1 MTDVLPKLLA
11 TSVVRGSEKGQSHG
25 GVYLIDFESQQVEQ
39 KIDWNTGDIDF
50 SGRGWDRGLRGIEFT
65 EDAIWIAASDELF
78 CYSTDFVQ
86 LASYRNEY
94 LRHCHEICRR
104 DSLLFLTST
113 GFDSILAF
121 DLRKK
126 EFVWGLYVS
135 KNGTQWVGQP
145 FDPRNRGGP
154 AFVNSYHLNMIRVD
168 QDGICFSGLNTQA
181 LLAVSSD
188 MAISE
193 ICNLPKGCHNAM
205 PHQGGILL
213 NDTAA
218 DAVRYAS
225 RDGKAVV
232 IGGREERQSADVV
245 EMGVGEE
252 QVEGARRRH
261 RVLVRLR
268 RRLLVARR
276 PQRPRLLVAL
286 APGVLHEDPLA
297 LVPALDGLVRVEARR
312 RALGVD
318 GHLLLL
324 LVAPGPVQG
333 LLALVAGPV
342 AAHGVEDALRVLDE
356 LVLGHEAVAVVE
368 PRGRLRER
376 EGKQIVLVFQKNA
389 RDLLVVDDVRVLLVL
404 LVLGQAVEV
413 DRDCG
418 CKRQPRADERQL

>member
-50 SGRGWDRGLRGIEFT
+50 AGRGWDRGLRGIEFT

-78 CYSTDFVQ
+78 CYSTDFVR

-104 DSLLFLTST
+104 DNLLFLTST

-121 DLRKK
+121 DLRKQ

-218 DAVRYAS
+218 DSVRYAS
-225 RDGKAVV
+225 RDGKAVAV
-232 IGGREERQSADVV
+232 PVPKFPTSELEFQGIDDSR
-245 EMGVGEE
+245 
-252 QVEGARRRH
+252 
-261 RVLVRLR
+261 
-268 RRLLVARR
+268 VARQGFGR
-276 PQRPRLLVAL
+276 GLCVLNERLIAAGSSPSTVSII
-286 APGVLHEDPLA
+286 DI
-297 LVPALDGLVRVEARR
+297 
-312 RALGVD
+312 VD
-318 GHLLLL
+318 GRSVTAVNLTMDIRNAIH
-324 LVAPGPVQG
+324 G
-333 LLALVAGPV
+333 LEQWPTGWA
-342 AAHGVEDALRVLDE
+342 
-356 LVLGHEAVAVVE
+356 
-368 PRGRLRER
+368 
-376 EGKQIVLVFQKNA
+376 
-389 RDLLVVDDVRVLLVL
+389 
-404 LVLGQAVEV
+404 
-413 DRDCG
+413 
-418 CKRQPRADERQL
+418 

>member
-50 SGRGWDRGLRGIEFT
+50 AGRGWDRGLRGIEFT

-78 CYSTDFVQ
+78 CYSTDFVR

-104 DSLLFLTST
+104 DNLLFLTST

-121 DLRKK
+121 DLRKQ

-218 DAVRYAS
+218 DSVRYAS
-225 RDGKAVV
+225 RDGKAVAV
-232 IGGREERQSADVV
+232 PVPKFPTSELEFQGIDDSRVARQGFGRGLCVLNERLIAAGSSPSTVSIIDI
-245 EMGVGEE
+245 
-252 QVEGARRRH
+252 VEGRSVTAVNLTMDIRNAIH
-261 RVLVRLR
+261 
-268 RRLLVARR
+268 
-276 PQRPRLLVAL
+276 
-286 APGVLHEDPLA
+286 
-297 LVPALDGLVRVEARR
+297 GLEQWPTGWA
-312 RALGVD
+312 
-318 GHLLLL
+318 
-324 LVAPGPVQG
+324 
-333 LLALVAGPV
+333 
-342 AAHGVEDALRVLDE
+342 
-356 LVLGHEAVAVVE
+356 
-368 PRGRLRER
+368 
-376 EGKQIVLVFQKNA
+376 
-389 RDLLVVDDVRVLLVL
+389 
-404 LVLGQAVEV
+404 
-413 DRDCG
+413 
-418 CKRQPRADERQL
+418 

>member
-50 SGRGWDRGLRGIEFT
+50 AGRGWDRGLRGIEFT

-78 CYSTDFVQ
+78 CYSTDFVR

-104 DSLLFLTST
+104 DNLLFLTST

-121 DLRKK
+121 DLRKQ

-225 RDGKAVV
+225 RDGKAVAV
-232 IGGREERQSADVV
+232 PVPKFPTSC
-245 EMGVGEE
+245 
-252 QVEGARRRH
+252 
-261 RVLVRLR
+261 
-268 RRLLVARR
+268 LLYTS
-276 PQRPRLLVAL
+276 PSPR
-286 APGVLHEDPLA
+286 D
-297 LVPALDGLVRVEARR
+297 
-312 RALGVD
+312 
-318 GHLLLL
+318 
-324 LVAPGPVQG
+324 
-333 LLALVAGPV
+333 
-342 AAHGVEDALRVLDE
+342 
-356 LVLGHEAVAVVE
+356 
-368 PRGRLRER
+368 
-376 EGKQIVLVFQKNA
+376 
-389 RDLLVVDDVRVLLVL
+389 
-404 LVLGQAVEV
+404 
-413 DRDCG
+413 
-418 CKRQPRADERQL
+418 